1 MRAYI
6 NRVMLMLYILYMNY
20 TTSIVQFNVYMELS
34 FPPLPVMHFMQ
45 HKWGSTRLMAAAP
58 VATTGLQGLPH

>member
-1 MRAYI
+1 
-6 NRVMLMLYILYMNY
+6 MLYILYMNY

-45 HKWGSTRLMAAAP
+45 HKWGSTRLMAAAL
-58 VATTGLQGLPH
+58 VATTGLQELPH